1 MIFMMFL
8 LMIIMRVMEIVFVKT
23 DQTWIAE
30 NIYHK
35 IGCILLIGIVLAL
48 RNWHWSDLGFS
59 KKGIIHG
66 LKYGLGLGISVFFF
80 AYAVEFI
87 ILYTM
92 GKQPSL

>member
-1 MIFMMFL
+1 MMFL
-8 LMIIMRVMEIVFVKT
+8 LMIIMRVVEIVFVKT

-35 IGCILLIGIVLAL
+35 IGCILLIRIVLAL

-92 GKQPSL
+92 GKHPSL